1 MRRKVTRSRGG
12 AEVTYGTH
20 ATDLPD
26 VPHLHGSAAP
36 REIRPAMGVVW
47 VMGAVL
53 TLAASTAFA
62 QSPIIP
68 RVDLDE
74 AVRRALAKN
83 PSVAQ
88 AATAILRAEALLDQ
102 TRSGVRPTV
111 SAGAT
116 NVTIDHQR
124 GFAGG
129 VTQPQDQLTL
139 SADVSMP
146 ILAPSRWASLNQ
158 GRDQIDVATRSAAE
172 VRRQI
177 AVAAAQAYLAVIAGQ
192 RQIDVDLRALDAA
205 LAHLDYAEKRLEG
218 GAGSRLNQLRA
229 AQVVSSEESQIE
241 NGRLALLRAQEAL
254 GVLLAENGPVDAAS
268 EPAFDV
274 PTTVAEAEWLA
285 ARPDVK
291 FQEATIDAAKR
302 VVRDSARDWLPT
314 GTATFTPQ
322 YVTPAGL
329 FQPSKTWRLVLSFTQ
344 PLYEGGQRKA
354 VMRLRDVSLN
364 QAKLALDATEIQAR
378 SEVRLAQAS
387 LSSRERALA
396 TARLASTQAG
406 EVLQITIA
414 AFEVGATTN
423 IEVIDAQRSARD
435 ADTTATIAEDAVR
448 RAKLDLLVALG
459 RFPK

>member
-1 MRRKVTRSRGG
+1 MLNP
-12 AEVTYGTH
+12 GTH
-20 ATDLPD
+20 PACAQRL
-26 VPHLHGSAAP
+26 LGASSGSAAP
-36 REIRPAMGVVW
+36 REIRRVVSAVLALCGAVVW
-47 VMGAVL
+47 
-53 TLAASTAFA
+53 TAATAFA
-62 QSPIIP
+62 QSPTMA

-88 AATAILRAEALLDQ
+88 AATAILRAEALLNQ
-102 TRSGVRPTV
+102 TRTGLRPTI

-116 NVTIDHQR
+116 NVTIDHAR
-124 GFAGG
+124 GFSGG

-146 ILAPSRWASLNQ
+146 ILAPSRWATLNQ
-158 GRDQIDVATRSAAE
+158 GRDQVDVAARSAAE
-172 VRRQI
+172 VRQQI
-177 AVAAAQAYLAVIAGQ
+177 GVATAQAYLAVIAGQ

-205 LAHLDYAEKRLEG
+205 RAHLDYAEKRLEG

-229 AQVVSSEESQIE
+229 AQVVSSEESQLE

-254 GVLLAENGPVDAAS
+254 GVLLAENGPVDAAGD
-268 EPAFDV
+268 PAFDV
-274 PTTVAEAEWLA
+274 PTPVAEADWLA
-285 ARPDVK
+285 ARPDVR
-291 FQEATIDAAKR
+291 FQQTTIDAAKR
-302 VVRDSARDWLPT
+302 LVRDSMRDWLPT

-329 FQPSKTWRLVLSFTQ
+329 FQPSRTWRLVLSFTQ
-344 PLYEGGQRKA
+344 PIYEGGQRKA
-354 VMRLRDVSLN
+354 ALRLRDVSLN

-396 TARLASTQAG
+396 TARLAAAQAT
-406 EVLQITIA
+406 EVLQITTA

-435 ADTTATIAEDAVR
+435 AQTTATLAEDAVR